1 MLSAPG
7 RCARGAMTRALAC
20 CWVKLFQREYQES
33 DRVLQSNARPA
44 PPPHASQPDLA
55 GRIPAADRSRAPAGA
70 SRPRGEPDAFGV
82 VCPVEVLVADEAR
95 RRGTLDS
102 GG

>member
-1 MLSAPG
+1 
-7 RCARGAMTRALAC
+7 MTRALAC
-20 CWVKLFQREYQES
+20 CWVELFQREYQES
-33 DRVLQSNARPA
+33 DPVLQSNARTA

-55 GRIPAADRSRAPAGA
+55 GRVPDADWSRAPAGA
-70 SRPRGEPDAFGV
+70 SRLRGEPDAIGV
-82 VCPVEVLVADEAR
+82 VSPVEVLAADEAH